1 MYVSVNEAIRRA
13 PPVVWLGIGSV
24 THHIEVPCVP
34 LAHPKSAFLHMP
46 QFSSTARGIVLLG
59 ATVVLALP
67 AAAQST
73 KTPKY
78 SNEFLNLGVGA
89 RALGMG
95 KVQVSLADNATAG
108 YWNPAGLANQTAK
121 YDGVLMHSE
130 LFSGVVKNDYA
141 AFSMPLDANSAI
153 GASVMRL
160 GVDNI
165 ADTRNLINE
174 YGYVDYSRIEYFSV
188 ADYALLVS
196 YARKIGSVEGLSVG
210 ANGKIIYRNIGKF
223 ANGYGFGIDAGL
235 QYNHKGW
242 NLGLMARDITTTFTQ
257 WSINA
262 DEYQKGISSTIAN
275 GDDPIPTNSAEI
287 TLPRFVLGAGRRF
300 ALPKEFSALVA
311 VDLEATTD
319 GERNTPIST
328 KAGSVDPRVGL
339 ELGYKNLV
347 FLRGGAGNYQKI
359 QDFAAA
365 PGVTPGSSWKGQYSL
380 GAGVAISGL
389 RVDLALSRLAVEKL
403 GSASQTN
410 SLIVSLGYS
419 FK

>member
-1 MYVSVNEAIRRA
+1 MLQLS
-13 PPVVWLGIGSV
+13 
-24 THHIEVPCVP
+24 
-34 LAHPKSAFLHMP
+34 SA
-46 QFSSTARGIVLLG
+46 ARGLLLLG
-59 ATVVLALP
+59 ATAALALP
-67 AAAQST
+67 VAAQST

-95 KVQVSLADNATAG
+95 KVQVSLADDATAG
-108 YWNPAGLANQTAK
+108 YWNPAGLANQTRK

-141 AFSMPLDANSAI
+141 AFSMPLDDKSAI
-153 GASVMRL
+153 GVSVLRL

-165 ADTRNLINE
+165 ADTRNIINE
-174 YGYVDYSRIEYFSV
+174 YGYIDYSKIEYFSV
-188 ADYALLVS
+188 ADYALLLS
-196 YARKIGSVEGLSVG
+196 YARKVSRVEGLSVG

-223 ANGYGFGIDAGL
+223 ARGYGFGIDAGV

-257 WSINA
+257 WTINA
-262 DEYQKGISSTIAN
+262 DEYQKGLNSVIAN
-275 GDDPIPTNSAEI
+275 GKDPIPTNSAEI
-287 TLPRFVLGAGRRF
+287 TLPRFVLGVGRRF
-300 ALPKEFSALVA
+300 ELPKQFSALVA
-311 VDLEATTD
+311 ADLETTTD
-319 GERNTPIST
+319 GQRNTPIST
-328 KAGSVDPRVGL
+328 KSVSVDPRLGL

-359 QDFAAA
+359 QGFA
-365 PGVTPGSSWKGQYSL
+365 PNPSGGYTSSWKGQYTL
-380 GAGVAISGL
+380 GAGVAVSGL

-403 GSASQTN
+403 GNSAQTN
-410 SLIVSLGYS
+410 SLIVSLGYG

>member
-1 MYVSVNEAIRRA
+1 M
-13 PPVVWLGIGSV
+13 L
-24 THHIEVPCVP
+24 
-34 LAHPKSAFLHMP
+34 
-46 QFSSTARGIVLLG
+46 QFSTTIRGLFLLG
-59 ATVVLALP
+59 ASAVLVAP
-67 AAAQST
+67 ARAQST

-108 YWNPAGLANQTAK
+108 YWNPAGLANQTHK

-130 LFSGVVKNDYA
+130 LFSGIVKNDYA
-141 AFSMPLDANSAI
+141 AFSMPLDDKSAI
-153 GASVMRL
+153 GASLMRL
-160 GVDNI
+160 GVDDI

-174 YGYVDYSRIEYFSV
+174 YGYVDYSKIELFSV
-188 ADYALLVS
+188 ADYALLLS
-196 YARKIGSVEGLSVG
+196 YARKLSNVEGLSVG
-210 ANGKIIYRNIGKF
+210 GNAKIIYRNIGKF
-223 ANGYGFGIDAGL
+223 AHGYGFGIDAGV

-257 WSINA
+257 WTINA
-262 DEYQKGISSTIAN
+262 EEYTKGINSTIAN
-275 GDDPIPTNSAEI
+275 GPDAIPTGSSEI

-300 ALPKEFSALVA
+300 VLPKQFSALVA
-311 VDLEATTD
+311 VDLETTTD
-319 GERNTPIST
+319 GQRGTPIST
-328 KAGSVDPRVGL
+328 KAVSVDPRLGI
-339 ELGYKNLV
+339 ELGYKDLV

-359 QDFAAA
+359 QEFT
-365 PGVTPGSSWKGQYSL
+365 GTSWKGQYSL

-403 GSASQTN
+403 GSSSQTN
-410 SLIVSLGYS
+410 SLIVSLGYG

>member
-1 MYVSVNEAIRRA
+1 
-13 PPVVWLGIGSV
+13 
-24 THHIEVPCVP
+24 
-34 LAHPKSAFLHMP
+34 MP
-46 QFSSTARGIVLLG
+46 QFSSAARGLLLLG
-59 ATVVLALP
+59 VSVALALP
-67 AAAQST
+67 VAAQST

-95 KVQVSLADNATAG
+95 KVQVSLADDATAG
-108 YWNPAGLANQTAK
+108 YWNPAGLANQTHK

-141 AFSMPLDANSAI
+141 AFSMPLDDKSAI
-153 GASVMRL
+153 GVSVLRL

-174 YGYVDYSRIEYFSV
+174 YGYIDYSKIEYFSG
-188 ADYALLVS
+188 ADYALLLS
-196 YARKIGSVEGLSVG
+196 YARKVSRVEGLSVG

-223 ANGYGFGIDAGL
+223 ATGYGFGIDAGV

-242 NLGLMARDITTTFTQ
+242 NLGLMARDITTTFNA
-257 WSINA
+257 WNINSA
-262 DEYQKGISSTIAN
+262 EYVKGVNSQVAIGKPNNQVAN
-275 GDDPIPTNSAEI
+275 GKDGIPKNSTEI

-300 ALPKEFSALVA
+300 ALPKQFAALLA

-319 GERNTPIST
+319 GQRNTPIST
-328 KAGSVDPRVGL
+328 RGVSVDPRVGL

-347 FLRGGAGNYQKI
+347 FLRGGAGDYQQI
-359 QDFAAA
+359 
-365 PGVTPGSSWKGQYSL
+365 SSVVDLSKQWKGQYSL

-389 RVDLALSRLAVEKL
+389 RVDMALSRLAVEKL
-403 GSASQTN
+403 GSTSQTN
-410 SLIVSLGYS
+410 SLIVSLGYG

>member
-1 MYVSVNEAIRRA
+1 MLQLS
-13 PPVVWLGIGSV
+13 
-24 THHIEVPCVP
+24 
-34 LAHPKSAFLHMP
+34 SA
-46 QFSSTARGIVLLG
+46 ARGLLLFG
-59 ATVVLALP
+59 TTAVLALP

-108 YWNPAGLANQTAK
+108 YWNPAGLVNQTHK

-130 LFSGVVKNDYA
+130 LFSGVVKNDYG
-141 AFSMPLDANSAI
+141 AFSMPLDDKSAI
-153 GASVMRL
+153 GVSVMRL

-165 ADTRNLINE
+165 ADTRNIVNE
-174 YGYVDYSRIEYFSV
+174 YGYVDYSKIELFSV
-188 ADYALLVS
+188 ADYALLLS
-196 YARKIGSVEGLSVG
+196 YARKVGTVEGLSVG
-210 ANGKIIYRNIGKF
+210 GNAKVIYRNIGKF
-223 ANGYGFGIDAGL
+223 AHGYGFGIDAGV

-257 WSINA
+257 WTINS
-262 DEYQKGISSTIAN
+262 DEYLKGVNSTYAN
-275 GDDPIPTNSAEI
+275 GSDPIPTNSSEI
-287 TLPRFVLGAGRRF
+287 TLPRFVLGVGRRF
-300 ALPKEFSALVA
+300 ELPREFSALVA
-311 VDLEATTD
+311 VDLETTTD
-319 GERNTPIST
+319 GQRGTPIST
-328 KAGSVDPRVGL
+328 KTVSVDPRLGL

-359 QDFAAA
+359 ANFAAN
-365 PGVTPGSSWKGQYSL
+365 PNGTYNSSWKGQYSL

-403 GSASQTN
+403 GSTSQTN
-410 SLIVSLGYS
+410 SLIVSLGYG

>member
-1 MYVSVNEAIRRA
+1 MHYNE
-13 PPVVWLGIGSV
+13 V
-24 THHIEVPCVP
+24 TCVLSAQLLLT
-34 LAHPKSAFLHMP
+34 LAFMLNL
-46 QFSSTARGIVLLG
+46 SSGARGLLLFG
-59 ATVVLALP
+59 ATAALALP

-78 SNEFLNLGVGA
+78 SNEFLNIGVGA

-95 KVQVSLADNATAG
+95 KVQVSLANDATAG
-108 YWNPAGLANQTAK
+108 YWNPAGLVNQTHK

-141 AFSMPLDANSAI
+141 AFSMPLDDKSAI
-153 GASVMRL
+153 GVSVMRL

-174 YGYVDYSRIEYFSV
+174 YGYVDYSKIEYFSV
-188 ADYALLVS
+188 ADYALLLSYSRKVS
-196 YARKIGSVEGLSVG
+196 QVEGLSVG
-210 ANGKIIYRNIGKF
+210 GNAKVIYRNIGKF
-223 ANGYGFGIDAGL
+223 AHGYGFGIDAGV

-257 WSINA
+257 WTINA
-262 DEYQKGISSTIAN
+262 DEYKKSINSTIAN
-275 GDDPIPTNSAEI
+275 NGDAIPTSSAEI

-300 ALPKEFSALVA
+300 ELPKQFTALVA

-319 GERNTPIST
+319 GQRGTPIST
-328 KAGSVDPRVGL
+328 KVVSVDPRLGV

-359 QDFAAA
+359 QDFA
-365 PGVTPGSSWKGQYSL
+365 PNGNGTYNNSWRGQYSL

-403 GSASQTN
+403 GSTSQTN
-410 SLIVSLGYS
+410 SLIVSLGYG

>member
-1 MYVSVNEAIRRA
+1 M
-13 PPVVWLGIGSV
+13 
-24 THHIEVPCVP
+24 
-34 LAHPKSAFLHMP
+34 LH
-46 QFSSTARGIVLLG
+46 FSSATRGLFLLG
-59 ATVVLALP
+59 ATVALALP

-78 SNEFLNLGVGA
+78 SNEFLNIGVGA

-108 YWNPAGLANQTAK
+108 YWNPAGLVNQTHK

-130 LFSGVVKNDYA
+130 LFAGVVKNDYA
-141 AFSMPLDANSAI
+141 AFSMPLDDKSAI
-153 GASVMRL
+153 GVSLMRL

-174 YGYVDYSRIEYFSV
+174 YGYIDYSKIELFSV
-188 ADYALLVS
+188 ADYALLLS
-196 YARKIGSVEGLSVG
+196 YSRKLSNVEGLSVG
-210 ANGKIIYRNIGKF
+210 GNGKIIYRNIGKF
-223 ANGYGFGIDAGL
+223 AQGYGFGIDAGL

-257 WSINA
+257 WTINA
-262 DEYQKGISSTIAN
+262 EEYTKGINNTEAN
-275 GDDPIPTNSAEI
+275 GPDAIPSNSSEI
-287 TLPRFVLGAGRRF
+287 TLPRLVLGAGRRF
-300 ALPKEFSALVA
+300 ELPKQFSALVA
-311 VDLEATTD
+311 VDLETTTD
-319 GERNTPIST
+319 GQRNTPIST
-328 KAGSVDPRVGL
+328 KALSVDPRIGV
-339 ELGYKNLV
+339 EFGYKDLV

-359 QDFAAA
+359 QNFSANSNGTYD
-365 PGVTPGSSWKGQYSL
+365 SDWKGQYSL
-380 GAGVAISGL
+380 GAGVAVSGL

-410 SLIVSLGYS
+410 SLVVSLGYG

>member
-1 MYVSVNEAIRRA
+1 M
-13 PPVVWLGIGSV
+13 
-24 THHIEVPCVP
+24 TH
-34 LAHPKSAFLHMP
+34 
-46 QFSSTARGIVLLG
+46 FSFAARGLLLV
-59 ATVVLALP
+59 AAAAAVAAP
-67 AAAQST
+67 AVAQST

-78 SNEFLNLGVGA
+78 SNEFLNIGVGA

-95 KVQVSLADNATAG
+95 KVQVSLADDATAG
-108 YWNPAGLANQTAK
+108 YWNPAGLTNQTHK

-141 AFSMPLDANSAI
+141 AFSMPLDDKSAI
-153 GASVMRL
+153 GVSVMRL

-174 YGYVDYSRIEYFSV
+174 YGYVDYSKIEYFSV
-188 ADYALLVS
+188 ADYALLLS
-196 YARKIGSVEGLSVG
+196 YARKIGKVEGLSVG
-210 ANGKIIYRNIGKF
+210 GNGKIIYRNIGKF
-223 ANGYGFGIDAGL
+223 AHGYGFGIDAGV

-242 NLGLMARDITTTFTQ
+242 NLALMARDITTTFTQ
-257 WSINA
+257 WTINA
-262 DEYQKGISSTIAN
+262 EEYQKGLANVIAN
-275 GDDPIPTNSAEI
+275 SNDKTIPTSRAEI

-300 ALPKEFSALVA
+300 ALPKQFSALVA
-311 VDLEATTD
+311 VDLETTTD
-319 GERNTPIST
+319 GQRGTPIST
-328 KAGSVDPRVGL
+328 KIVSVDPRLGV

-359 QDFAAA
+359 QDFA
-365 PGVTPGSSWKGQYSL
+365 PNGNGTYNNSWKGQYSL
-380 GAGVAISGL
+380 GAGVAVSGL

-410 SLIVSLGYS
+410 SLIVSLGYG

>member
-1 MYVSVNEAIRRA
+1 MLN
-13 PPVVWLGIGSV
+13 L
-24 THHIEVPCVP
+24 
-34 LAHPKSAFLHMP
+34 
-46 QFSSTARGIVLLG
+46 SSGARGLLLFG
-59 ATVVLALP
+59 ATAALALP

-78 SNEFLNLGVGA
+78 SNEFLNIGVGA

-95 KVQVSLADNATAG
+95 KVQVSLANDATAG
-108 YWNPAGLANQTAK
+108 YWNPAGLVNQTHK

-141 AFSMPLDANSAI
+141 AFSMPLDDKSAI
-153 GASVMRL
+153 GVSVMRL

-174 YGYVDYSRIEYFSV
+174 YGYVDYSKIEYFSV
-188 ADYALLVS
+188 ADYALLLSYSRKVS
-196 YARKIGSVEGLSVG
+196 QVEGLSVG
-210 ANGKIIYRNIGKF
+210 GNAKVIYRNIGKF
-223 ANGYGFGIDAGL
+223 AHGYGFGIDAGV

-257 WSINA
+257 WTINA
-262 DEYQKGISSTIAN
+262 DEYKKGINSTIAN
-275 GDDPIPTNSAEI
+275 NGDAIPTSSAEI

-300 ALPKEFSALVA
+300 ELPKQFTALVA

-319 GERNTPIST
+319 GQRGTPIST
-328 KAGSVDPRVGL
+328 KVVSVDPRLGV

-359 QDFAAA
+359 QDFA
-365 PGVTPGSSWKGQYSL
+365 PNGNGTYNNSWRGQYSL

-403 GSASQTN
+403 GSTSQTN
-410 SLIVSLGYS
+410 SLIVSLGYG

>member
-1 MYVSVNEAIRRA
+1 M
-13 PPVVWLGIGSV
+13 L
-24 THHIEVPCVP
+24 
-34 LAHPKSAFLHMP
+34 
-46 QFSSTARGIVLLG
+46 QFSSAARGLLLLG
-59 ATVVLALP
+59 ATAALALP

-108 YWNPAGLANQTAK
+108 YWNPAGLVNQTHK

-130 LFSGVVKNDYA
+130 LFSGVVKNDYG
-141 AFSMPLDANSAI
+141 AFSMPLDDKSAI
-153 GASVMRL
+153 GVSVMRL

-165 ADTRNLINE
+165 ADTRNIVNE
-174 YGYVDYSRIEYFSV
+174 YGYVDYSKIELFSV
-188 ADYALLVS
+188 ADYALLLS
-196 YARKIGSVEGLSVG
+196 YARKVGSVEGLSVG
-210 ANGKIIYRNIGKF
+210 GNAKVIYRNIGKF
-223 ANGYGFGIDAGL
+223 AHGYGFGVDAGV

-257 WSINA
+257 WTINA
-262 DEYQKGISSTIAN
+262 DEYNKGINSTYAN
-275 GDDPIPTNSAEI
+275 GKDPVPTNSSEI

-300 ALPKEFSALVA
+300 ELPKEFSALVA
-311 VDLEATTD
+311 VDLETTTD
-319 GERNTPIST
+319 GQRGTPIST
-328 KAGSVDPRVGL
+328 KTVSVDPRLGV

-359 QDFAAA
+359 QSFAVNSNGAFD
-365 PGVTPGSSWKGQYSL
+365 SSWKGQYSL
-380 GAGVAISGL
+380 GAGVAVSGL

-403 GSASQTN
+403 GSTSQTN
-410 SLIVSLGYS
+410 SLIVSLGYG